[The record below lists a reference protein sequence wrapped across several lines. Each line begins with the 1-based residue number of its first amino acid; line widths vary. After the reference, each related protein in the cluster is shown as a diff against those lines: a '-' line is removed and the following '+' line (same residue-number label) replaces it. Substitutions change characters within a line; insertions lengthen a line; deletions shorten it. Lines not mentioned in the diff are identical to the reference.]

1 MFSCTAFLVIHCGGS
16 QKNGQSTLVNCSYP
30 PRICLSGNL
39 PSLISQHVC
48 MRDGLCTGVLGLIEK
63 CFLMCYIHTHIVPLM
78 LVCCPLGGTSV
89 GPHISTLKSWVNRAN
104 ICHKVVQRNDPIK
117 GVGISQK
124 GLSSIL
130 PSPPWQMMGT
140 STNAITYSTE
150 LTYRRSVQGKYIWQE
165 IVSFSTKLGLSL
177 FNSVDFMG
185 TYINLN
191 LINIYI
197 HTIFNHITPDPQS

>member
-1 MFSCTAFLVIHCGGS
+1 MFFNVSHTYPY
-16 QKNGQSTLVNCSYP
+16 STINT
-30 PRICLSGNL
+30 R
-39 PSLISQHVC
+39 
-48 MRDGLCTGVLGLIEK
+48 
-63 CFLMCYIHTHIVPLM
+63 PL
-78 LVCCPLGGTSV
+78 PLGGTLV
-89 GPHISTLKSWVNRAN
+89 GPHIGTLKSWVNRAN

-150 LTYRRSVQGKYIWQE
+150 LTYRGSVQGKYIWQE